1 MPELLVLLLLFL
13 AGVGAGFIN
22 AMAGSGSLL
31 TLPALMLGG
40 LDAALANGSNRL
52 GILIQSLF
60 TLKGYASMG
69 LRPDRATWWGVL
81 PVLVG
86 AVAGAFL
93 TQLLDRGLFRY
104 VIDVVMVG
112 MLVLVSIKQSSWLRP
127 QATTSVEVQHKAWV
141 VALMFAA
148 GVYAG
153 FIQVGSG
160 YVMMAVMVLVGGMDL
175 YRANIVKVVAQ
186 LANAVA
192 VLPIYI
198 YLGEVA
204 WKLAIVLA
212 VGFGLGGWLGARFAV
227 RVGAKWIRYVL
238 ILGLSLYLLKE
249 AVELLTA

>member
-1 MPELLVLLLLFL
+1 MPELLVLALLFL
-13 AGVGAGFIN
+13 AGAGAGFIN

-40 LDAALANGSNRL
+40 LDAVLANGSNRL

-69 LRPDRATWWGVL
+69 VRPDRTTWWGVL
-81 PVLVG
+81 PVIVG

-104 VIDVVMVG
+104 VIDVVMLG

-127 QATTSVEVQHKAWV
+127 KGAENNQLRHKPWV
-141 VALMFAA
+141 VLLMFAA

-160 YVMMAVMVLVGGMDL
+160 YVMMAIMVLVGGLDL

-186 LANAVA
+186 LANAAV
-192 VLPIYI
+192 VLPVYI

-227 RVGAKWIRYVL
+227 RVGAKWIRY
-238 ILGLSLYLLKE
+238 ILLAGLSLYLLKE
-249 AVELLTA
+249 GVEILVR

>member
-1 MPELLVLLLLFL
+1 MPELLVLALLFL
-13 AGVGAGFIN
+13 AGAGAGFIN

-40 LDAALANGSNRL
+40 LDAVLANGSNRL

-69 LRPDRATWWGVL
+69 LRPDRTTWLGVL
-81 PVLVG
+81 PVIVG

-104 VIDVVMVG
+104 VIDVVMLG

-127 QATTSVEVQHKAWV
+127 QGAESNQLRHKPWV
-141 VALMFAA
+141 VLLMFAA

-160 YVMMAVMVLVGGMDL
+160 YVMMAIMVLVGGLDL

-186 LANAVA
+186 LANAAV
-192 VLPIYI
+192 VLPVYI

-227 RVGAKWIRYVL
+227 RVGAKWIRY
-238 ILGLSLYLLKE
+238 ILLAGLSLYLLKE
-249 AVELLTA
+249 AVEILIG